1 MRSYWRRLRLGFT
14 LIELLV
20 VIAIIGV
27 LIALLLPAVQK
38 VREAAN
44 RTKCANNLKQM
55 GLAVHNFHDT
65 YGVFPTQGSQWW
77 TGISYDSS
85 GSPLGYK
92 YQTAGFGFQILPF
105 LEQDNLYRTLDTLPV
120 GSTPNSN
127 PKSLNTWP
135 FNVHNPGRQNPGDPA
150 MAGPKG
156 GFMVDI
162 GVDLTSQGLPPSGPA
177 SSTPVKIYYCPSR
190 RAPAIYSW
198 KKNNIIDY
206 AAVCPGQVPM
216 QKNSNGQY
224 VEDTIGLATGWV
236 ESSEWQ
242 NTGDWQYGST
252 HGVIGRGNNWP
263 DNVVRHTFAS
273 VKDGTSN
280 TMMIGEK
287 FCLAQD
293 YNGGFADDGGP
304 FAGIDDEFS
313 RTTATLQVPGNTI
326 DPNRYGSV
334 APVANPHVDAVLVDD
349 QHGGTQG
356 WESSYQFGSAHPAGI
371 NAVFADGSVH
381 SIKYGID
388 PETFNALGNM
398 DDGTNLHSD
407 PDNIN

>member
-1 MRSYWRRLRLGFT
+1 
-14 LIELLV
+14 
-20 VIAIIGV
+20 
-27 LIALLLPAVQK
+27 
-38 VREAAN
+38 
-44 RTKCANNLKQM
+44 
-55 GLAVHNFHDT
+55 
-65 YGVFPTQGSQWW
+65 
-77 TGISYDSS
+77 
-85 GSPLGYK
+85 
-92 YQTAGFGFQILPF
+92 
-105 LEQDNLYRTLDTLPV
+105 
-120 GSTPNSN
+120 
-127 PKSLNTWP
+127 
-135 FNVHNPGRQNPGDPA
+135 
-150 MAGPKG
+150 
-156 GFMVDI
+156 
-162 GVDLTSQGLPPSGPA
+162 
-177 SSTPVKIYYCPSR
+177 IYYCPSR

-304 FAGIDDEFS
+304 FSGIDDEFS
-313 RTTATLQVPGNTI
+313 RTTSTPWATWMTARICTATRITSI
-326 DPNRYGSV
+326 DVNEP
-334 APVANPHVDAVLVDD
+334 DD
-349 QHGGTQG
+349 SQCRFTLTT
-356 WESSYQFGSAHPAGI
+356 AA
-371 NAVFADGSVH
+371 
-381 SIKYGID
+381 
-388 PETFNALGNM
+388 
-398 DDGTNLHSD
+398 
-407 PDNIN
+407 